1 MCMCLYIVGSLTF
14 LSLTLARIEE
24 RVSVYYRK
32 RGRERECVRLQD
44 RDRAYRAAE
53 QTTQHAAEQR
63 AAAAE
68 QSTGAAMA
76 SRKHERSESR

>member
-1 MCMCLYIVGSLTF
+1 MCTIVREGES
-14 LSLTLARIEE
+14 
-24 RVSVYYRK
+24 VSVS
-32 RGRERECVRLQD
+32 GERERITEHR
-44 RDRAYRAAE
+44 REHAAAAE